1 MGINEARNLR
11 INKMPIKEFNI
22 VFSGQNESIVP
33 RFGHLHT
40 TNTQAQVVAA
50 GYLNPYMKSQ
60 SFSVLPTDFIF
71 VVASDG
77 HQIYKPV
84 FGASG
89 IVTLTV
95 LP

>member
-1 MGINEARNLR
+1 MSIQEFQINFPGQGIN
-11 INKMPIKEFNI
+11 
-22 VFSGQNESIVP
+22 P
-33 RFGHLHT
+33 RFGHLLCNNTLAEVT
-40 TNTQAQVVAA
+40 TA

-60 SFSVLPTDFIF
+60 GFSILPTDFIF

-84 FGASG
+84 FGADG
-89 IVTLTV
+89 VVTLTV

>member
-1 MGINEARNLR
+1 MAIQEFQINF
-11 INKMPIKEFNI
+11 P
-22 VFSGQNESIVP
+22 GQGVNP
-33 RFGHLHT
+33 RFGHLLT
-40 TNTQAQVVAA
+40 TNSLAEVTAA

-60 SFSVLPTDFIF
+60 GFSILPSDFIF

-84 FGASG
+84 FGVG
-89 IVTLTV
+89 GVVTLTV

>member
-1 MGINEARNLR
+1 
-11 INKMPIKEFNI
+11 MPIREFNI
-22 VFSGQNESIVP
+22 TFAGQNESVVP

-40 TNTQAQVVAA
+40 TNTLAQVVVA

-60 SFSVLPTDFIF
+60 GFSILPTDFIF
-71 VVASDG
+71 VAASDG

-84 FGASG
+84 FGADG

>member
-1 MGINEARNLR
+1 MS
-11 INKMPIKEFNI
+11 IKEFQIN
-22 VFSGQNESIVP
+22 FPGQGVNP
-33 RFGHLHT
+33 RFGHLLT
-40 TNTQAQVVAA
+40 TNTLAEVATA

-60 SFSVLPTDFIF
+60 GFSILPTDFIF
-71 VVASDG
+71 VAASDG

-84 FGASG
+84 FNGD